1 VQPQASYFRPL
12 PAIAIAYLENLCIN
26 LPPTR

>member
-12 PAIAIAYLENLCIN
+12 PAIARAYLENLCVN
-26 LPPTR
+26 LPPKC

>member
-12 PAIAIAYLENLCIN
+12 PAIARAYLANRRTNLRPSC
-26 LPPTR
+26 